1 MTAMKS
7 EPSRDLELS
16 WLAGMFEA
24 RGSIVINKSGKDAYT
39 LRCVIVG
46 IAKNIPELFQK
57 QWHGFNKEITQPSNL
72 KRQWKWAI
80 ASEKALAFL
89 KDIMPFIHT
98 EPMRKRAQVALEF
111 QSEKNDKGQ
120 QLLYYRQMTE
130 LNKEKID

>member
-7 EPSRDLELS
+7 QLSRDLELS

-46 IAKNIPELFQK
+46 IDKNIPELFQK
-57 QWHGFNKEITQPSNL
+57 QWPGFNKEITQPSNSR
-72 KRQWKWAI
+72 RQWKWAI

-89 KDIMPFIHT
+89 EDIEPFIRT
-98 EPMRKRAQVALEF
+98 EPMRKRTQVALKF
-111 QSEKNDKGQ
+111 QSEKNNRGKQ
-120 QLLYYRQMTE
+120 ILYYRQMTE
-130 LNKEKID
+130 LNKEKIE